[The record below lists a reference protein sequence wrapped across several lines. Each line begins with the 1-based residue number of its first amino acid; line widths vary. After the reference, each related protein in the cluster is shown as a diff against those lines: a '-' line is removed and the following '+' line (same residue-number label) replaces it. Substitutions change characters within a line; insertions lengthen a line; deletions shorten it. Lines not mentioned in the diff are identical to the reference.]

1 MNQSNYMTGFEFVPE
16 ITKPGWENLEVL
28 DETWGSSR
36 AEKLKL
42 SMFLFNGSISEQLKI
57 CGTSSYC

>member
-1 MNQSNYMTGFEFVPE
+1 MTGFEFVPE

-28 DETWGSSR
+28 DETWGLSR

-42 SMFLFNGSISEQLKI
+42 LMLIFNGSISAPYASIK
-57 CGTSSYC
+57 